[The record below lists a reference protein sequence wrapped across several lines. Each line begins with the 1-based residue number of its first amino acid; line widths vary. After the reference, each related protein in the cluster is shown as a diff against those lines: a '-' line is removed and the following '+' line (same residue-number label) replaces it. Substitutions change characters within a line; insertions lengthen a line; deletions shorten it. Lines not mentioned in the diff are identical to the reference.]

1 MSCPEYHPG
10 LKLCQRGYCSARAK
24 YKRYPSAYA
33 SKVCKGQA
41 LDINGLVQA
50 DPEYIQP
57 EDSKLKRWLDEEWV
71 NVCHK
76 KEDGTYYKC
85 CQHQKE
91 YPYCRPLHRI
101 SDQTPKTLD
110 QISPQELEQLC
121 QEKQGA
127 KTNRIFV
134 DSNAFLSPTQEV
146 QEYLNNPPST
156 WQKLF
161 TSHGLPEHPT
171 IDQVITTFLS
181 KTAGGKNSHE
191 EDTELVGDIPEQVRE
206 EALKG
211 VRLSYTHNYPS
222 YEGIGLARAIQL
234 VTQDK
239 IHSESKRRMCA
250 FFSRN
255 KRYQK
260 MKGFGDDQRPSK
272 SYLAW
277 LNWGGDA
284 GYDWACN

>member
-1 MSCPEYHPG
+1 MSDKMSCPE
-10 LKLCQRGYCSARAK
+10 LKLCQHGYCSARAK
-24 YKRYPSAYA
+24 YKGYPSAYV
-33 SKVCKGQA
+33 SKGQA
-41 LDINGLVQA
+41 PDINGL
-50 DPEYIQP
+50 
-57 EDSKLKRWLDEEWV
+57 EDSKLKQWLDEEWV

-76 KEDGTYYKC
+76 KE
-85 CQHQKE
+85 
-91 YPYCRPLHRI
+91 YPYCRLLDRI
-101 SDQTPKTLD
+101 SDQTPKTVD

-121 QEKQGA
+121 QEKQEA

-146 QEYLNNPPST
+146 QEYLNKPPST

-161 TSHGLPEHPT
+161 ASHGLPQHPT

-181 KTAGGKNSHE
+181 KTAGGKDSHE
-191 EDTELVGDIPEQVRE
+191 EDSQLIGDIPEQVRE

-211 VRLSYTHNYPS
+211 IRLSYTNNYPS

-277 LNWGGDA
+277 LNWGGNA